1 MKKVLDL
8 LKKNIDIKYKE
19 FNSSLIPNV
28 DKKFI
33 LGVRIPIIRKIEKGL
48 SLEEKKKFLK
58 KLPHKYL
65 EENIL
70 HAIIISNLKNIDESI
85 IELDKFLDYVDN
97 WSVCDTLICKVLG
110 RDLERT
116 FSFLEKCILSDSVY
130 RVRFAF
136 VMMLRYYVKSDY
148 VDRCNFI
155 CMNYKSEEYYINM
168 AIAWYF
174 SYTLIFAYDKSIYIF
189 ENKLL
194 DKWLHNKSIQKAIE
208 SYRINAYKKSY
219 LNSLRIK

>member
-8 LKKNIDIKYKE
+8 LKNNIDTSYKE

-33 LGVRIPIIRKIEKGL
+33 LGVRIPIIRKIEKSL
-48 SLEEKKKFLK
+48 SFEEKKKFLSV
-58 KLPHKYL
+58 LPHKYF

-70 HAIIISNLKNIDESI
+70 HAIIISNLKDLDDCLL
-85 IELDKFLDYVDN
+85 ELDNFLDYVDN
-97 WSVCDTLICKVLG
+97 WSVCDTLICKVLNN
-110 RDLERT
+110 DLDRT
-116 FSFLEKCILSDSVY
+116 FSFLEKCLLSDSVY

-136 VMMLRYYVKSDY
+136 VMMLRYFVKTKYIDK
-148 VDRCNFI
+148 CNSI
-155 CMNYKSEEYYINM
+155 CINYKSDEYYINM

-174 SYTLIFAYDKSIYIF
+174 SYALIFAYDNSLYIF
-189 ENKLL
+189 ENKIL

-208 SYRINAYKKSY
+208 SYRISEDRKSY